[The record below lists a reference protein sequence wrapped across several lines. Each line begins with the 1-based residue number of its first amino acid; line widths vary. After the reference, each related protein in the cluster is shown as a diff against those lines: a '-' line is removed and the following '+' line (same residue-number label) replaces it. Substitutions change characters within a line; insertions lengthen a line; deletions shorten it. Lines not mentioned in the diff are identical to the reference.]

1 MTTLDET
8 TPVST
13 AGASDASESRLSSGS
28 PDVPSPAKRSR
39 RRKRPVDRLAD
50 VALHAALI
58 AMALGAIVPILVI
71 VMNSFK
77 TTPGIFGAPFS
88 LPDAETFSVQG
99 YINVFSRGNFLLN
112 YQNSL
117 IVTVATI
124 ALTIVLGTLAAWAL
138 VEYRVRIAPLIAGFF
153 VVGIMLPIRLG
164 TVPLLKTMIAWNIMD
179 TLTAL
184 ILVYTAMQ
192 LPLAIAL
199 MTTYFRA
206 VPTELKEA
214 ARIDGAGEWRTLGIT
229 LPIVRIGI
237 AAVASITMLPVWND
251 LWFPL
256 ILAPSKDNQTVTLG
270 VQQFVGQFQS
280 DYPALLAALTLGAVP
295 LVILFA
301 VFSRQYIAGLSKGYG
316 K

>member
-1 MTTLDET
+1 MAIDTRPAPASSPQAPTL
-8 TPVST
+8 PV
-13 AGASDASESRLSSGS
+13 
-28 PDVPSPAKRSR
+28 PAPR
-39 RRKRPVDRLAD
+39 RRPRRLRD
-50 VALHAALI
+50 VLAGGGVHLTLI
-58 AMALGAIVPILVI
+58 VMAIFSIVPILI
-71 VMNSFK
+71 VLMNSFK
-77 TTPGIFGAPFS
+77 TTQGIFGSPFA
-88 LPDAETFSVQG
+88 LPDAETFNLQG
-99 YINVFSRGNFLLN
+99 YINVFTRGNFLLN

-117 IVTVATI
+117 IVTIATI
-124 ALTIVLGTLAAWAL
+124 VLTIVLGTLAAWAL
-138 VEYRVRIAPLIAGFF
+138 VEYKVPITPVLAGFF

-164 TVPLLKTMIAWNIMD
+164 TVPLIKIMTTWALMD

-229 LPIVRIGI
+229 LPIVRVGI

-256 ILAPSKDNQTVTLG
+256 ILAPSKENQTVTLG
-270 VQQFVGQFQS
+270 VQQFVGQFQN
-280 DYPALLAALTLGAVP
+280 DYPALLASLTLGAVP

-301 VFSRQYIAGLSKGYG
+301 VFSRQYIAGLTKGYG

>member
-1 MTTLDET
+1 MTEIL
-8 TPVST
+8 T
-13 AGASDASESRLSSGS
+13 ADVQVKEAGDAIVRSRRPGDVLSSGF
-28 PDVPSPAKRSR
+28 VH
-39 RRKRPVDRLAD
+39 VI
-50 VALHAALI
+50 LI
-58 AMALGAIVPILVI
+58 AFSLLATVPILIV

-77 TTPGIFGAPFS
+77 TTQGIFNDPFS
-88 LPDAETFSVQG
+88 LPNAETFNLSG
-99 YINVFSRGNFLLN
+99 YANVFNRGNFLVN
-112 YQNSL
+112 YQNSI

-124 ALTIVLGTLAAWAL
+124 VLTVVLGTAAAWAL
-138 VEYRVRIAPLIAGFF
+138 VEYKVRIGPAIAGFF
-153 VVGIMLPIRLG
+153 IVGIMLPIRLG
-164 TVPLLKTMIAWNIMD
+164 TVPLLETMIAWKLVD

-214 ARIDGAGEWRTLGIT
+214 ARIDGAGELRTLGIT
-229 LPIVRIGI
+229 LPIVRVGI

-256 ILAPSKDNQTVTLG
+256 ILAPSKENQTVTLG

-295 LVILFA
+295 LVILFT
-301 VFSRQYIAGLSKGYG
+301 VFSRQYIAGLSNGYG

>member
-1 MTTLDET
+1 MTTIESRET
-8 TPVST
+8 REVARVVVTQSKPSWRAGDVLSNVTVHTILIVMSLVST
-13 AGASDASESRLSSGS
+13 
-28 PDVPSPAKRSR
+28 
-39 RRKRPVDRLAD
+39 
-50 VALHAALI
+50 I
-58 AMALGAIVPILVI
+58 PILI
-71 VMNSFK
+71 VMMNSFK
-77 TTPGIFGAPFS
+77 STQGIFAEPFA
-88 LPDAETFSVQG
+88 LPNSETFNLQG

-117 IVTVATI
+117 IVTI
-124 ALTIVLGTLAAWAL
+124 ATIVLTAVLGTMAAWAL
-138 VEYRVRIAPLIAGFF
+138 VEYKVRISPILAGFF
-153 VVGIMLPIRLG
+153 VIGIMLPIRLG
-164 TVPLLKTMIAWNIMD
+164 TVPLLKTMVSWGLMD
-179 TLTAL
+179 TLAAL
-184 ILVYTAMQ
+184 IFVYTAAQ

-229 LPIVRIGI
+229 LPIVRVGI

-256 ILAPSKDNQTVTLG
+256 ILAPSKGNQTVTLG
-270 VQQFVGQFQS
+270 VQQFVGQFQN

-301 VFSRQYIAGLSKGYG
+301 IFSRQYIAGLSKGYG

>member
-1 MTTLDET
+1 MAIDT
-8 TPVST
+8 
-13 AGASDASESRLSSGS
+13 R
-28 PDVPSPAKRSR
+28 PAAAAPSR
-39 RRKRPVDRLAD
+39 RPRPEPTAPRRRRPRRAAD
-50 VALHAALI
+50 VFAGSGVHLLLI
-58 AMALGAIVPILVI
+58 VMGLFSVVPILI
-71 VMNSFK
+71 VLMNSFK
-77 TTPGIFGAPFS
+77 TTQGIFGAPFA
-88 LPDAETFSVQG
+88 LPDAETFNLQG
-99 YINVFSRGNFLLN
+99 YINVFTRGNFLLN

-117 IVTVATI
+117 IVTLATI
-124 ALTIVLGTLAAWAL
+124 VLTIVLGTLAAWAL
-138 VEYRVRIAPLIAGFF
+138 VEYKVPITPVLAGFF

-164 TVPLLKTMIAWNIMD
+164 TVPLIKIMTSWGLMD

-206 VPTELKEA
+206 VPNELKEA

-229 LPIVRIGI
+229 LPIVRVGI

-256 ILAPSKDNQTVTLG
+256 ILAPSKQNQTVTLG
-270 VQQFVGQFQS
+270 VQQFVGQFQN
-280 DYPALLAALTLGAVP
+280 DYPALLASLTLGAVP

-301 VFSRQYIAGLSKGYG
+301 VFSRQYIAGLTKGYG

>member
-1 MTTLDET
+1 MTTIENRAARKAAR
-8 TPVST
+8 PV
-13 AGASDASESRLSSGS
+13 AAS
-28 PDVPSPAKRSR
+28 KRSFA
-39 RRKRPVDRLAD
+39 VAD
-50 VALHAALI
+50 VLSNATVHTILI
-58 AMALGAIVPILVI
+58 VMSLMSTIPILI
-71 VMNSFK
+71 VMMNSFK
-77 TTPGIFGAPFS
+77 TTQGIFKEPFA
-88 LPDAETFSVQG
+88 LPNSETFNLQG
-99 YINVFSRGNFLLN
+99 YLNVFSRGNFLLN

-117 IVTVATI
+117 IVTI
-124 ALTIVLGTLAAWAL
+124 ATIVLTAVLGTMAAWAL
-138 VEYRVRIAPLIAGFF
+138 VEYKVRISPLLAGFF

-164 TVPLLKTMIAWNIMD
+164 TVPLLKTMVSWGLMD

-184 ILVYTAMQ
+184 IFVYTAAQ

-229 LPIVRIGI
+229 LPIVRVGI

-256 ILAPSKDNQTVTLG
+256 ILAPSKGNQTVTLG
-270 VQQFVGQFQS
+270 VQQFVGQFQN